1 MAGDGR
7 RRKRRVSQR
16 EQARRGQQSR
26 HDTPQRPEDV
36 LADNIQR
43 VRLMRA
49 LGVSM
54 PPLRPYGG
62 LFGSEQRSG
71 GDGG

>member
-1 MAGDGR
+1 MADEGR

-16 EQARRGQQSR
+16 EQARRSQQSR

-36 LADNIQR
+36 LAANLQR

-62 LFGSEQRSG
+62 LFGSERSS

>member
-1 MAGDGR
+1 MASEGR

-16 EQARRGQQSR
+16 EQARRSQQSR
-26 HDTPQRPEDV
+26 HYTPQRPADV
-36 LADNIQR
+36 LAANIQR

-49 LGVSM
+49 LGVPM

-62 LFGSEQRSG
+62 IFGEQEA
-71 GDGG
+71 